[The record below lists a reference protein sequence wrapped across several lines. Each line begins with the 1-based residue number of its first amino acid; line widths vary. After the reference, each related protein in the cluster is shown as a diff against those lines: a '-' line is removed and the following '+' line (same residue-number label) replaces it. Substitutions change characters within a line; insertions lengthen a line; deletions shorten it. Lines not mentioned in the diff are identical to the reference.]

1 MRLTP
6 LNSEVILQPVA
17 AKDKVQ
23 PVHRLTAPFATGWV
37 RPCRGS
43 HLLPVYFAHG
53 RLLKVLSYRNRM
65 RVYLPARGKQ
75 NGGATGPN

>member
-1 MRLTP
+1 MTRLTP

-37 RPCRGS
+37 RPCRWS

-53 RLLKVLSYRNRM
+53 RLL
-65 RVYLPARGKQ
+65 
-75 NGGATGPN
+75 